1 MNLLSNISTKIVN
14 AASADAVV
22 NQIVPKIVDNIVLP
36 IVNLLFAIAT
46 VYLIYGIFRYFIYS
60 TDPTKRTEGQQHIL
74 YGVIGIAIMVSVY
87 GIIRFV
93 ASSVGQPSP
102 F

>member
-1 MNLLSNISTKIVN
+1 MNPLLVLSTKIAN

-22 NQIVPKIVDNIVLP
+22 NTIVPKIVDNIVLP
-36 IVNLLFAIAT
+36 IVELLFALAT
-46 VYLIYGIFRYFIYS
+46 LYFVYGLFVYFINS
-60 TDPTKRTEGQQHIL
+60 TDPAKRTEGQQHIL

-93 ASSVGQPSP
+93 ASSVGQSSP